1 MISRIL
7 LALAGFGIAMI
18 VIRALSGGGGGPA
31 APDAVTPPAAFFPA
45 SEQESASI
53 SVARHKAESQH
64 AAFTGYDGPTK
75 DRIYYA
81 TCEGADCGSNPDQWT
96 KAEITFPGAKKVQ
109 LALTSDGRPRL
120 YVISHAAPN
129 QTSHNRTYS
138 YGECDSDCTDA
149 SNWTFANIA
158 NSGDNLLSEVLGMR
172 TPDRTF
178 VVDSMNRPR
187 FIYTDANYSI
197 EPDHYGAFVMAC
209 NADCT
214 DKANWTET
222 DLALHFG
229 YTHEQFTK
237 PVLAVA
243 KDGSLGIA
251 TNVYAL
257 DGSGKQ
263 TKQGLYF
270 YGCKTDCTTPAN
282 WSRAFVNET
291 GSGSYPSP
299 TWDLALTADGR
310 PRIVQFAGAGTE
322 RKDLAHELIYL
333 WCDTDCNK
341 DASWNGSTVQ
351 PGNGIGESADLV
363 LDDEGRPRIAM
374 LTKHDETALAVC
386 DEGCETNAAKWR
398 FSLVEPIAVPQ
409 KERPKAL
416 PFHCDGELWQA
427 LMPTLA
433 VHGDTATV
441 GYDMLVSARCLYKH
455 FQDPI
460 PSSTF
465 HEIFHGTRIVSTR
478 LPE

>member
-1 MISRIL
+1 M
-7 LALAGFGIAMI
+7 ALAGFGIVMI
-18 VIRALSGGGGGPA
+18 AIRAVSGAGEA
-31 APDAVTPPAAFFPA
+31 TVVADAVAPVAFFPA

-53 SVARHKAESQH
+53 AVARHKDESQH

-81 TCEGADCGSNPDQWT
+81 TCEGADCGGNPDEWT
-96 KAEITFPGAKKVQ
+96 KAEITFPGARKVQ

-120 YVISHAAPN
+120 YVISYAAPDK
-129 QTSHNRTYS
+129 TSYNRTYS
-138 YGECDSDCTDA
+138 YGECDSGCTDA
-149 SNWTFANIA
+149 SNWKFADIA

-178 VVDSMNRPR
+178 AVESKDRPR

-209 NADCT
+209 DADCT

-229 YTHEQFTK
+229 HTHEQFTK
-237 PVLAVA
+237 PVLAAA
-243 KDGSLGIA
+243 KDGSLGVA

-257 DGSGKQ
+257 DEAGRQ
-263 TKQGLYF
+263 TKQGIYF
-270 YGCKTDCTTPAN
+270 YGCRNDCATRAN
-282 WSRAFVNET
+282 WSRAYVNEA
-291 GSGSYPSP
+291 GGGSYPSP
-299 TWDLALTADGR
+299 TWDLAFTADGK
-310 PRIVQFAGAGTE
+310 PRIVQFAGNGLEE

-333 WCDTDCNK
+333 WCDTGCTK

-363 LDDEGRPRIAM
+363 LDDEGKPRIAM
-374 LTKHDETALAVC
+374 LTKHAETALAVC
-386 DEGCETNAAKWR
+386 DVDCESNTAKWR
-398 FSLVEPIAVPQ
+398 FSLVEPIATPQ

-427 LMPTLA
+427 LMPSLA
-433 VHGDTATV
+433 VNGDTATV

-465 HEIFHGTRIVSTR
+465 HEIFHGTRIVSAK